1 MKAVVAAAGRGKRLM
16 PLTADIPKPLIP
28 IQGTP
33 LLEYLLRG
41 LCWAGVSEAVVVVRY
56 LGEKV
61 RQAFGDGSQL
71 GIELTYAW
79 QAGPD
84 GTGSALLAAES
95 LVGEEPFMLL
105 WGDVLMDPEN
115 YRRIQAAYSACPC
128 DLLSGL
134 NWLDDPSTGAA
145 VYVDGDRI
153 VDIEEKPDSA
163 GSSTHWNQA
172 GLFVCARE
180 VIAAA
185 RECGLS
191 PREEVEFTSAVQRLI
206 RYDSPRR
213 IRWMPVE
220 GFWSDVG
227 TPEALAR
234 LNADPAVKHLLR

>member
-1 MKAVVAAAGRGKRLM
+1 MKAIIAAAGRGKRLM
-16 PLTADIPKPLIP
+16 PLTAEIPKPLIP

-41 LCWAGVSEAVVVVRY
+41 LRWAGVSEAVIVVRY
-56 LGEKV
+56 VGEKV
-61 RQAFGDGSQL
+61 RQVFGGGSAI
-71 GIELTYAW
+71 GIKLDYAW
-79 QAGPD
+79 QTGPD
-84 GTGSALLAAES
+84 GTGSALLAAEN

-115 YRRIQAAYSACPC
+115 YRRIQAAYSANPC

-163 GSSTHWNQA
+163 GARTHWNQA
-172 GLFVCARE
+172 GLFVCTKE
-180 VIAAA
+180 VLAAVRA
-185 RECGLS
+185 CGLS
-191 PREEVEFTSAVQRLI
+191 PRGEIEFTSAVQRLI
-206 RYDSPRR
+206 SSGRNV
-213 IRWMPVE
+213 RWMPVE

-234 LNADPAVKHLLR
+234 LTADPAVKHLLR